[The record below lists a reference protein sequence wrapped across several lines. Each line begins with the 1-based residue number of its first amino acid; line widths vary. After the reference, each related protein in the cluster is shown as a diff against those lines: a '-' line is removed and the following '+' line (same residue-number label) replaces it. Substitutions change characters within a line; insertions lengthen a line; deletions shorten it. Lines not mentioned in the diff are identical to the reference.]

1 MKLVRFHAHG
11 AIRVG
16 AIDGED
22 VVDARAAL
30 ETRRPLSGLEA
41 AMLHDMV
48 PLIEAGSG
56 ALDLID
62 EALAT
67 SRAKQTARQR
77 LADVHLL
84 APLVPG
90 LILASGG
97 NYKDHRDEKDEA
109 PLAGREPEYFFK
121 TPRSVIGPE
130 DAIERDPRVTKKLDY
145 EVELAVIIGKRG
157 RHIARER
164 ALDHVFGYTILN
176 DVTAR
181 ERQVRFRP
189 DGSYFYEAG
198 SSKNFDTS
206 TPLGPYILTADELP
220 DPQTLSLKTYVNQ
233 ELRQN
238 NHTSNMIFSAAHLV
252 HFFST
257 FLTMYPGYAI
267 ATGTPGGTAWGSD
280 KELGGRPYTRNDVVR
295 AKDYLQIGDVV
306 RCEIEK
312 LGVLRNT
319 VAGPQYP

>member
-1 MKLVRFHAHG
+1 MKLVRYHAQG
-11 AIRVG
+11 ALRVG
-16 AIDGED
+16 AIDGET
-22 VVDARAAL
+22 VVDVRAAL
-30 ETRRPLSGLEA
+30 QMRRVLSAVEA
-41 AMLHDMV
+41 AMLQEMV
-48 PLIEAGSG
+48 PLIEGG
-56 ALDLID
+56 PRALDLVD
-62 EALAT
+62 EAIAA
-67 SRAKQTARQR
+67 SRNGEGARQK
-77 LADVHLL
+77 LSDVRLL

-97 NYKDHRDEKDEA
+97 NYKDHRDEKNEA

-121 TPRSVIGPE
+121 TPRSVIGP
-130 DAIERDPRVTKKLDY
+130 DDMIERDPRVTKKLDY

-157 RHIARER
+157 RHIAPGR

-206 TPLGPYILTADELP
+206 TPMGPYILTADEIP
-220 DPQTLSLKTYVNQ
+220 DPQALALRTYVNQ

-238 NHTSNMIFSAAHLV
+238 NNTSNMTFSAAHLV

-257 FLTMYPGYAI
+257 FLTLYPGYVI
-267 ATGTPGGTAWGSD
+267 TTGTPGGTAWGGD
-280 KELGGRPYTRNDVVR
+280 KELGGRPYTRDDVVR
-295 AKDYLQIGDVV
+295 ATDYLQVGDVV

-319 VAGPQYP
+319 VSGPRYP

>member
-1 MKLVRFHAHG
+1 MKLVRYYAQG
-11 AIRVG
+11 ALHVG
-16 AIDGED
+16 AIHGEEVID
-22 VVDARAAL
+22 VRAAIQM
-30 ETRRPLSGLEA
+30 RRTLSTLEA
-41 AMLHDMV
+41 AMLQDMV
-48 PLIEAGSG
+48 PLIEGG
-56 ALDLID
+56 PRALDLVA
-62 EALAT
+62 EAVALNNEA
-67 SRAKQTARQR
+67 ARQK
-77 LADVHLL
+77 LADVRLL
-84 APLVPG
+84 APLTPG

-97 NYKDHRDEKDEA
+97 NYSDHRDEKKEA

-130 DAIERDPRVTKKLDY
+130 DLIERDPRVTRKLDY

-157 RHIARER
+157 RHIALER

-198 SSKNFDTS
+198 SSKNFDTA
-206 TPLGPYILTADELP
+206 TPMGPYILTRDELP
-220 DPQTLSLKTYVNQ
+220 DPQTVALKTYVNQ

-238 NHTSNMIFSAAHLV
+238 NNTSNMTFSCAHLV

-257 FLTMYPGYAI
+257 FLTMYPGYTI
-267 ATGTPGGTAWGSD
+267 ATGTPGGTAWGGD
-280 KELGGRPYTRNDVVR
+280 KELGGIPYTRNDVVR
-295 AKDYLQIGDVV
+295 AKDYLQVGDVV

-319 VAGPQYP
+319 VSGPQHP

>member
-1 MKLVRFHAHG
+1 MKLVRFNANT
-11 AIRVG
+11 ALRIG
-16 AIDGED
+16 AIDGDE
-22 VVDARAAL
+22 VVDARAAIEL
-30 ETRRPLSGLEA
+30 KRRPSQVEA
-41 AMLHDMV
+41 AMLHDTV
-48 PLIEAGSG
+48 PLIDGG
-56 ALDLID
+56 PRALELID
-62 EALAT
+62 EAIT
-67 SRAKQTARQR
+67 ISRAHGLARHKLFEVR
-77 LADVHLL
+77 LL
-84 APLVPG
+84 APLIPG

-121 TPRSVIGPE
+121 TPRSVIGP
-130 DAIERDPRVTKKLDY
+130 DDLIERDLRVTRKLDY
-145 EVELAVIIGKRG
+145 ETELAVVIGKRG
-157 RHIARER
+157 RHIALER
-164 ALDHVFGYTILN
+164 ALEHAFGYTILN

-206 TPLGPYILTADELP
+206 TPMGPYILTADELP
-220 DPQTLSLKTYVNQ
+220 DPQKLTIRTYVNE

-238 NHTSNMIFSAAHLV
+238 NSTSNMIFPVAHLI

-257 FLTMYPGYAI
+257 FLTLYPGYVI
-267 ATGTPGGTAWGSD
+267 TTGTPGGTAWASD

-295 AKDYLQIGDVV
+295 ARDYLQVGDVV
-306 RCEIEK
+306 RCEVEK

-319 VAGPQYP
+319 VAGPQHP

>member
-11 AIRVG
+11 AVRVG

-30 ETRRPLSGLEA
+30 ELARPLSDLEA

-48 PLIEAGSG
+48 PLIEGG
-56 ALDLID
+56 PRALDLVE
-62 EALAT
+62 EAIT
-67 SRAKQTARQR
+67 VSRAREGARR
-77 LADVHLL
+77 KLADVKLL
-84 APLVPG
+84 APLAPG
-90 LILASGG
+90 LVLASGG

-109 PLAGREPEYFFK
+109 PLAGKEPEYFFK
-121 TPRSVIGPE
+121 TPRSVIGPG
-130 DAIERDPRVTKKLDY
+130 DLIERDPRVTTKLDY
-145 EVELAVIIGKRG
+145 EVELAVVMGKRG
-157 RHIARER
+157 RHISLER

-189 DGSYFYEAG
+189 DGTFFYEAG

-206 TPLGPYILTADELP
+206 TPIGPYILTADELP
-220 DPQTLSLKTYVNQ
+220 DPQTLALRTYVNQ

-238 NHTSNMIFSAAHLV
+238 NSTSNMIFSAGYLV

-257 FLTMYPGYAI
+257 FLTLYPGYVI
-267 ATGTPGGTAWGSD
+267 ATGTPGGTAWGGD
-280 KELGGRPYTRNDVVR
+280 KELGGKPYTRNDVVR
-295 AKDYLQIGDVV
+295 AKGYLQVGDVV
-306 RCEIEK
+306 RCEIER
-312 LGVLRNT
+312 LGVLSNT
-319 VAGPQYP
+319 VTGPMHP

>member
-1 MKLVRFHAHG
+1 MKLVRFYAHG
-11 AIRVG
+11 ALRVG
-16 AIDGED
+16 AIDGEE
-22 VVDARAAL
+22 VVDARMAIEL
-30 ETRRPLSGLEA
+30 KRPLSDVEA

-48 PLIEAGSG
+48 PLIEGG
-56 ALDLID
+56 PRALDLVD
-62 EALAT
+62 EAIAI
-67 SRAKQTARQR
+67 SRAREGTRRKVS
-77 LADVHLL
+77 DVRLL
-84 APLVPG
+84 APLAPG

-97 NYKDHRDEKDEA
+97 NYKDQRDEKDEA

-121 TPRSVIGPE
+121 TPRSVIGP
-130 DAIERDPRVTKKLDY
+130 DDWIERDPRVTKKLDY

-206 TPLGPYILTADELP
+206 TPMGPYILTADELP
-220 DPQTLSLKTYVNQ
+220 DPQTLALKTYVNQ

-238 NHTSNMIFSAAHLV
+238 NSTSNMIVSAAYLV

-257 FLTMYPGYAI
+257 FLTLYPGYTI
-267 ATGTPGGTAWGSD
+267 STGTPGGTA
-280 KELGGRPYTRNDVVR
+280 
-295 AKDYLQIGDVV
+295 
-306 RCEIEK
+306 
-312 LGVLRNT
+312 
-319 VAGPQYP
+319 

>member
-1 MKLVRFHAHG
+1 MKLVRFHAHEG
-11 AIRVG
+11 LRVG
-16 AIDGED
+16 AIDGDE
-22 VVDARAAL
+22 VVDASRAIEL
-30 ETRRPLSGLEA
+30 TRPLSALEA

-48 PLIEAGSG
+48 PLIEGG
-56 ALDLID
+56 PRALDLVD
-62 EALAT
+62 EAIAVSRRKEGARHKLANV
-67 SRAKQTARQR
+67 R
-77 LADVHLL
+77 LL
-84 APLVPG
+84 APLTPG
-90 LILASGG
+90 LVLASGG

-109 PLAGREPEYFFK
+109 PLAGKEPEYFFK

-130 DAIERDPRVTKKLDY
+130 DFIERDPRVTKKLDY
-145 EVELAVIIGKRG
+145 EVELAVIMGKRG
-157 RHIARER
+157 RHIPHER

-206 TPLGPYILTADELP
+206 TPMGPYILTADELP
-220 DPQTLSLKTYVNQ
+220 DPQSLSLKTYVNQ

-238 NHTSNMIFSAAHLV
+238 NSTSNMIFSAAYLV

-257 FLTMYPGYAI
+257 FLTLYPGYTI
-267 ATGTPGGTAWGSD
+267 ATGTPGGTAWGGD

-295 AKDYLQIGDVV
+295 AKDYLQVGDVV
-306 RCEIEK
+306 RCEIER

-319 VAGPQYP
+319 VTGPMYP

>member
-1 MKLVRFHAHG
+1 MRLARYYAQG
-11 AIRVG
+11 ALRVG
-16 AIDGED
+16 ALHGET
-22 VVDARAAL
+22 VVDVRAAIQM
-30 ETRRPLSGLEA
+30 RRALSAVEA
-41 AMLHDMV
+41 AMLQDMV
-48 PLIEAGSG
+48 PLIEGG
-56 ALDLID
+56 PRALDLVE
-62 EALAT
+62 EAIAA
-67 SRAKQTARQR
+67 SRDGEASRQK
-77 LADVHLL
+77 LADVRLL

-97 NYKDHRDEKDEA
+97 NYSDHRDEKNEA

-121 TPRSVIGPE
+121 TPRSVIGP
-130 DAIERDPRVTKKLDY
+130 DDPIERDPRVTKKLDY

-157 RHIARER
+157 RHIAAER

-206 TPLGPYILTADELP
+206 TPMGPYIVTADEIP
-220 DPQTLSLKTYVNQ
+220 DPQTLALKTYVNQ

-238 NHTSNMIFSAAHLV
+238 NNTSNMTFPVARLI

-257 FLTMYPGYAI
+257 FLTLYPGYTI
-267 ATGTPGGTAWGSD
+267 TTGTPGGTAWGGD
-280 KELGGRPYTRNDVVR
+280 KELGGRPYMRNDVVR
-295 AKDYLQIGDVV
+295 AKDYLQVGDVV
-306 RCEIEK
+306 RCEIER

-319 VAGPQYP
+319 VSGPPHP

>member
-1 MKLVRFHAHG
+1 MKLVRFHSHG
-11 AIRVG
+11 SLCVG
-16 AIDGED
+16 AIDGD
-22 VVDARAAL
+22 YVVDAMASIQMKRMPSSL
-30 ETRRPLSGLEA
+30 ES

-48 PLIEAGSG
+48 PLIEGGPRALELMEEAIEGSRMRDG
-56 ALDLID
+56 
-62 EALAT
+62 
-67 SRAKQTARQR
+67 ARQK
-77 LADVHLL
+77 LSDVHLR
-84 APLVPG
+84 APLSPG
-90 LILASGG
+90 LVLASGG

-121 TPRSVIGPE
+121 TPRSVIGP
-130 DAIERDPRVTKKLDY
+130 DDLIERDPRVTKKLDY
-145 EVELAVIIGKRG
+145 EVELAVIIGRQG
-157 RHIARER
+157 RHIAPEE
-164 ALDHVFGYTILN
+164 ALRHVFGYTILN

-181 ERQVRFRP
+181 ERQVRFRA

-206 TPLGPYILTADELP
+206 TPMGPYILTADEVP
-220 DPQTLSLKTYVNQ
+220 DPQALTLKTFVND

-238 NHTSNMIFSAAHLV
+238 NSTSNMIFSASHLV

-257 FLTMYPGYAI
+257 FLTLYPGYAI
-267 ATGTPGGTAWGSD
+267 ATGTPGGTAWGGD

-295 AKDYLQIGDVV
+295 AKDYLQVGDVV

-319 VAGPQYP
+319 VTGPLHP